1 MSYYCLISNNND
13 TKDNDNNHNNN
24 GDSVMV
30 MMMTTMMTMMMRL
43 CFIAHHRHWFS
54 HLIIKLV
61 INKLIKLGLTGP
73 VLLPAKRVLQRTCP
87 LKLQW
92 DEKLPDDLLR
102 SWTKW
107 REQLELLNQVN
118 IPRCYFPG
126 GCHAGKSFQLHHFS
140 DASEIILLALS
151 FNFCIP

>member
-1 MSYYCLISNNND
+1 M
-13 TKDNDNNHNNN
+13 
-24 GDSVMV
+24 
-30 MMMTTMMTMMMRL
+30 
-43 CFIAHHRHWFS
+43 
-54 HLIIKLV
+54 
-61 INKLIKLGLTGP
+61 
-73 VLLPAKRVLQRTCP
+73 LPAKRVLQRTCQ

-118 IPRCYFPG
+118 IPRCYFPDG
-126 GCHAGKSFQLHHFS
+126 WHAGKSFQLHHFS

-151 FNFCIP
+151 FNFCNYINNISCKYAIQPLGCKSAYFINYPSTCIYLTHVQLWTVCMSMTFKCVIQ